1 MRGVGRKGEEALEA
15 CNIGG
20 MAEEWGGMV
29 EMIEDSTRASLSL
42 SGQLTDA
49 LTSLV
54 WLALLAAIVS
64 LILKRR
70 LAEDGSFR
78 G

>member
-1 MRGVGRKGEEALEA
+1 
-15 CNIGG
+15 
-20 MAEEWGGMV
+20 
-29 EMIEDSTRASLSL
+29 MIEDSTRASLSL